1 MDLYLEIEHYHSN
14 PIVVI
19 SEGVFAIKDDGL
31 ELVIEF
37 IELEQYIGT
46 DGFMMRPK
54 FSLISVEI
62 IEDAS
67 DEQIS
72 RYSNQE

>member
-1 MDLYLEIEHYHSN
+1 MDLYLEIENYHSN

-19 SEGVFAIKDDGL
+19 SERVFAMKDDGL

-46 DGFMMRPK
+46 
-54 FSLISVEI
+54 
-62 IEDAS
+62 
-67 DEQIS
+67 
-72 RYSNQE
+72 NT